1 MQAKGGAIAT
11 CRYGIYRLNEY
22 KDYHLKTGNYKYKY
36 FINKVNMVLPLI
48 LGAAAL
54 GAGLFGGKKG
64 VDAASVH
71 SKAKNLQREA
81 QEVYKRSELQLNSSR
96 QVTAETLE
104 HLGQLKLEVWDE
116 QLGRF
121 VKLYEQLKNVELT
134 GQANTGEFNAANF
147 TRDELAQMKDI
158 ALKAHEVVLG
168 GASAVG
174 AGALAGIA
182 SYGGA
187 MMFASASTGT
197 AISTLAG
204 AAATNAT
211 LAWFGGGSLVAGGWG
226 MAGGM
231 FVLGGIVAGPI
242 FAVGGMLMAAK
253 ATENL
258 AKARSYKAEADK
270 VAKEMEK
277 AISVLDA
284 INKVAKK
291 FDEVIMRLS
300 IVMTAELD
308 GLESI
313 IIDSGTNYAKYNQ
326 LQKRQVHLLVQFA
339 QVLKLLLETPLLT
352 KDGALDESSTK
363 ALKQGQSFLG
373 ES

>member
-1 MQAKGGAIAT
+1 MKGAIAT
-11 CRYGIYRLNEY
+11 YGCSIYRLNEY
-22 KDYHLKTGNYKYKY
+22 KDYRLKSGNYKYKY

-54 GAGLFGGKKG
+54 GAGLFGAKKG
-64 VDAASVH
+64 VDAASAH

-81 QEVYKRSELQLNSSR
+81 QEVYKRAELQLNSSR
-96 QVTAETLE
+96 QVTTETLE
-104 HLGQLKLEVWDE
+104 HLGQLKLEVWDK

-134 GQANTGEFNAANF
+134 GQANTSEFNAANF

-187 MMFASASTGT
+187 VMFASASTGT

-258 AKARSYKAEADK
+258 AKARRYKAEADK

-300 IVMTAELD
+300 TAMTAELD

>member
-1 MQAKGGAIAT
+1 
-11 CRYGIYRLNEY
+11 
-22 KDYHLKTGNYKYKY
+22 
-36 FINKVNMVLPLI
+36 MVLPFI

-54 GAGLFGGKKG
+54 GAGLFGAKKG
-64 VDAASVH
+64 VDAYSDN
-71 SKAKNLQREA
+71 SKAKNLQRDA
-81 QEVYKRSELQLNSSR
+81 QVVYERAERKLKSSR
-96 QVTAETLE
+96 QVTTETLE
-104 HLGQLKLEVWDE
+104 HLGQLKLEVWDT

-134 GQANTGEFNAANF
+134 GQANTDEFNAANF

-158 ALKAHEVVLG
+158 ALKAHEVVVG
-168 GASAVG
+168 GAGAVG

-182 SYGGA
+182 SYGGV

-211 LAWFGGGSLVAGGWG
+211 LAWFGGGSIAAGGFG

-231 FVLGGIVAGPI
+231 AVLGGIVAGPVL
-242 FAVGGMLMAAK
+242 AVGGMLMAAK
-253 ATENL
+253 ASENL

-270 VAKEMEK
+270 MAKEMEK

-284 INKVAKK
+284 ITKVANK

-300 IVMTAELD
+300 TAMIPVLD
-308 GLESI
+308 GLESTI
-313 IIDSGTNYAKYNQ
+313 IASGKDFAKYNQ
-326 LQKRQVHLLVQFA
+326 SQKRQVYLTVQFA

-352 KDGALDESSTK
+352 KDGALDESSNK
-363 ALKQGQSFLG
+363 ALKQGQSFL
-373 ES
+373 SQS

>member
-1 MQAKGGAIAT
+1 MIAQCKQWQRGAIAT
-11 CRYGIYRLNEY
+11 YECSIYRLNEY
-22 KDYHLKTGNYKYKY
+22 KDYRLKTGNYKYKY
-36 FINKVNMVLPLI
+36 FINKVNMVLPFI

-54 GAGLFGGKKG
+54 GAGLFGAKKG
-64 VDAASVH
+64 VDAASAH

-81 QEVYKRSELQLNSSR
+81 QEVYKRAELQLNSSR
-96 QVTAETLE
+96 QVTTETLE

-134 GQANTGEFNAANF
+134 GQANTSEFNAANF

-187 MMFASASTGT
+187 VMFASASTGT

-231 FVLGGIVAGPI
+231 FALGGIVAGPI

-258 AKARSYKAEADK
+258 AKARTYKAEFEHLFEANFQARCVEFD
-270 VAKEMEK
+270 ACFT
-277 AISVLDA
+277 AIDA
-284 INKVAKK
+284 GLISNKPELTTLALAN
-291 FDEVIMRLS
+291 F
-300 IVMTAELD
+300 AELF
-308 GLESI
+308 G
-313 IIDSGTNYAKYNQ
+313 KK
-326 LQKRQVHLLVQFA
+326 LQFENFKEFDDFMINSDQ
-339 QVLKLLLETPLLT
+339 PLIL
-352 KDGALDESSTK
+352 
-363 ALKQGQSFLG
+363 
-373 ES
+373 

>member
-1 MQAKGGAIAT
+1 
-11 CRYGIYRLNEY
+11 
-22 KDYHLKTGNYKYKY
+22 
-36 FINKVNMVLPLI
+36 MVLPFI

-54 GAGLFGGKKG
+54 GAGLFGAKKG
-64 VDAASVH
+64 VDAASDH
-71 SKAKNLQREA
+71 SKAKKLQREA
-81 QEVYKRSELQLNSSR
+81 QKLYKRAELQLNSSR
-96 QVTAETLE
+96 EVTTETLE
-104 HLGQLKLEVWDE
+104 HLGQLKLEVWDK

-147 TRDELAQMKDI
+147 TKDELAQMKDI
-158 ALKAHEVVLG
+158 SLKAHEVVLG
-168 GASAVG
+168 GAGAVG

-270 VAKEMEK
+270 AVKEMEK

-284 INKVAKK
+284 IKKVAQK
-291 FDEVIMRLS
+291 FDEVIKRLS
-300 IVMTAELD
+300 TTMTSELD
-308 GLESI
+308 DLENI
-313 IIDSGTNYAKYNQ
+313 IIGSGTDYAKYNE
-326 LQKRQVHLLVQFA
+326 LQKRQVHLTVQFA

-352 KDGALDESSTK
+352 KDGALDESSNK
-363 ALKQGQSFLG
+363 ALKQGQSFVAQ
-373 ES
+373 S